1 MRRKRCCSTPTE
13 NVTIA
18 ESDRIGQEI
27 NHLQTAL
34 EFTNKSRIVY
44 VTDKLRGL
52 SKWQSIRVEPRVTS
66 SLIWIG

>member
-1 MRRKRCCSTPTE
+1 MPTE

-18 ESDRIGQEI
+18 ESDRIEQEI